1 MARPS
6 NRDRVLDA
14 YEALLVDGAGATV
27 TLDAVAEAAAVS
39 KGGLLYHFPSKEA
52 LVDGLAGRL
61 RERAAAD
68 VDRLRGAPEGPVA
81 YWVRTAN
88 SEVETGLGRTYQA
101 LLGLAGT
108 GQPAARAVIAEVERG
123 WTAALEDLIP
133 DPVVARVVRLVG
145 DGLYLESL
153 TGLPGAPDD
162 AALVALLESLARR

>member
-14 YEALLVDGAGATV
+14 YETLLVEGAGATV

-52 LVDGLAGRL
+52 LVAGLA
-61 RERAAAD
+61 
-68 VDRLRGAPEGPVA
+68 DRLRSRAADDVAGLRAAPEGPVA

-88 SEVETGLGRTYQA
+88 SDAVSGIGRTYQA

-108 GQPAARAVIAEVERG
+108 GQAAARAVIAEVERG
-123 WTAALEDLIP
+123 WTTALEELIA

-145 DGLYLESL
+145 DGLYLEGL
-153 TGLPGAPDD
+153 TGLPGAGDD
-162 AALVALLESLARR
+162 RALVQLLESLVRR

>member
-14 YEALLVDGAGATV
+14 YETLLVDGAGVTV

-52 LVDGLAGRL
+52 LVDGLCDRL

-68 VDRLRGAPEGPVA
+68 VARLRAAPEGPVA
-81 YWVRTAN
+81 YWVRTATGEA
-88 SEVETGLGRTYQA
+88 EVGVGRTYQA
-101 LLGLAGT
+101 VLGLAGT
-108 GQPAARAVIAEVERG
+108 GQPAARAAIAEVERG
-123 WTAALEDLIP
+123 WTSALEELMA

-153 TGLPGAPDD
+153 TGLPGAGND
-162 AALVALLESLARR
+162 AALVQLLESLARR

>member
-14 YEALLVDGAGATV
+14 YETLLVEGAGVTV

-52 LVDGLAGRL
+52 LVDGLCDRL
-61 RERAAAD
+61 RERADAD
-68 VDRLRGAPEGPVA
+68 VVRLRAAPEGPVA
-81 YWVRTAN
+81 YWVRTA
-88 SEVETGLGRTYQA
+88 TGEAEIGVGRTYQA
-101 LLGLAGT
+101 VLGLAGT
-108 GQPAARAVIAEVERG
+108 GQPGARRAIADVERG
-123 WTAALEDLIP
+123 WTAALEDLIG

-145 DGLYLESL
+145 DGRYLESL
-153 TGLPGAPDD
+153 TGLPGDEDD